1 MMDEEEKKKAAPE
14 AADNTAEEPDEDT
27 VAAEAKEVP
36 SEASSEEPAKKGF
49 GGKKKSADSKELK
62 KLKEE
67 LMKARDELEEAK
79 SRYMRLA
86 AEYDNYKK
94 RTAREM
100 DSRYADAKLDVLK
113 ELLPILDNFER
124 GLEVACSDSAYK
136 EGVELIFKQ
145 FTDLLAQQGV
155 TEIEAIGQTFD
166 PNFHNAVMHIEDE
179 SLGENTIAE
188 VFMKGYKQGDKV
200 LRHSMVKVAN

>member
-1 MMDEEEKKKAAPE
+1 MEEEKKGTVPE
-14 AADNTAEEPDEDT
+14 TAEHT
-27 VAAEAKEVP
+27 
-36 SEASSEEPAKKGF
+36 EEPAPAPEEASKKGS
-49 GGKKKSADSKELK
+49 GGNKKAGDSKELK

-67 LMKARDELEEAK
+67 LEKSRQELEEYKA
-79 SRYMRLA
+79 RYMRMA

-113 ELLPILDNFER
+113 AILPVLDNFER
-124 GLEVACSDSAYK
+124 GMTAECSDSAYK

-145 FTDLLAQQGV
+145 FTDLLTQQGV
-155 TEIEAIGQTFD
+155 TEIEAVGQPFD
-166 PNFHNAVMHIEDE
+166 PNLHNAVMHIEDE
-179 SLGENTIAE
+179 TLGENTVAE

>member
-1 MMDEEEKKKAAPE
+1 MEEEKKEAAPE
-14 AADNTAEEPDEDT
+14 TAENIAEDNRADEN
-27 VAAEAKEVP
+27 
-36 SEASSEEPAKKGF
+36 ASGSEEPLKKGSA
-49 GGKKKSADSKELK
+49 GKKKFGDSRELK

-67 LMKARDELEEAK
+67 LEKTQAELEESK
-79 SRYMRLA
+79 TRYMRMA

-100 DSRYADAKLDVLK
+100 DSRYEDAKLDLLK
-113 ELLPILDNFER
+113 EILPVLDNFER
-124 GLEVACSDSAYK
+124 GMTAECSDGAYK

-145 FTDLLAQQGV
+145 FTDLLTQQGV
-155 TEIEAIGQTFD
+155 TEIEAVGQPFD
-166 PNFHNAVMHIEDE
+166 PNLHNAVMHIEDE
-179 SLGENTIAE
+179 NLGENIVAE

>member
-1 MMDEEEKKKAAPE
+1 MEETKKETASE
-14 AADNTAEEPDEDT
+14 AAENIAEDNPTQESREEDNT
-27 VAAEAKEVP
+27 
-36 SEASSEEPAKKGF
+36 SGSEEISKKGSA
-49 GGKKKSADSKELK
+49 GKKKFGDSRELK

-67 LMKARDELEEAK
+67 LEKTQADLEESKA
-79 SRYMRLA
+79 RYMRLA

-100 DSRYADAKLDVLK
+100 DSRYEDAKLDILK
-113 ELLPILDNFER
+113 EILPVLDNFER
-124 GLEVACSDSAYK
+124 GMVTECSDSAYK
-136 EGVELIFKQ
+136 EGVALIFKQ

-155 TEIEAIGQTFD
+155 TEIEAVGQPFD
-166 PNFHNAVMHIEDE
+166 PNLHNAVMHIEDE
-179 SLGENTIAE
+179 NFGENTVAE

>member
-1 MMDEEEKKKAAPE
+1 MEEEKKDTVPE
-14 AADNTAEEPDEDT
+14 TAEHTAEEPAPAPE
-27 VAAEAKEVP
+27 
-36 SEASSEEPAKKGF
+36 EASKKGSA
-49 GGKKKSADSKELK
+49 GKKKSGDSKELK

-67 LMKARDELEEAK
+67 LEKTRQELEESK
-79 SRYMRLA
+79 TRYMRMA

-100 DSRYADAKLDVLK
+100 DSRYADAKLDILK
-113 ELLPILDNFER
+113 EILPVLDNFER
-124 GLEVACSDSAYK
+124 GLTAECSDSAYK

-155 TEIEAIGQTFD
+155 TEIEAVGQPFD
-166 PNFHNAVMHIEDE
+166 PNLHNAVMHIEDE
-179 SLGENTIAE
+179 TLGENTVAE